1 MKELL
6 LKLLDSLGFAF
17 WVEIVTENP
26 ACTYYFGPF
35 IGKNEAEVAKAGY
48 IEDLQGEGAAIASLR
63 VKRCQPGQLTIY
75 DDREEARLL
84 QQLVSTSSQ
93 AV

>member
-6 LKLLDSLGFAF
+6 LKLMDSLGFAF

-26 ACTYYFGPF
+26 HCTYYFGPF
-35 IGKNEAEVAKAGY
+35 AGKNEAETAKAGY
-48 IEDLQGEGAAIASLR
+48 VEDLQGEGAAIASLQ

-75 DDREEARLL
+75 DDREEAGVL
-84 QQLVSTSSQ
+84 QQFVRASSQ
-93 AV
+93 AF